1 MAASEADH
9 GQPERRGAERE
20 KGDPV
25 HALVP
30 STGGRAHRTRRLLRG
45 ELDVARAC
53 YAIARTVLASRK
65 SATSPS
71 RSSDSAGLAVLF
83 PPVSSTHTSS
93 SRTR

>member
-25 HALVP
+25 HALLP

-45 ELDVARAC
+45 ELDVALVPVVEDGDGAHEQGGD
-53 YAIARTVLASRK
+53 ADG
-65 SATSPS
+65 
-71 RSSDSAGLAVLF
+71 RSL
-83 PPVSSTHTSS
+83 
-93 SRTR
+93 